1 MAAAQVL
8 QAGLLP
14 NPEFSYSLDAPVGGV
29 RAGKV
34 TAFGLGLDWEVSRL
48 LGRSARQEAARDDS
62 AALDLDIAWKEWQ
75 GAQAARLHPVNLFW
89 IKKQLHLAKRRSR
102 ILDGEEAVLGRAE
115 QAGEATAL
123 ELAAVERTANAA
135 RLEVQRIQGE
145 KESERIAL
153 NRAVGFPPTAVIP
166 LQPPAIS
173 SPEPIPPLKTLLAGL
188 DRSRLDLVAL
198 RIGYV
203 SQEERLRAAIREQFP
218 SLSLGLTGG
227 RDSDRLQT
235 AGFGITIGLPLFDR
249 NQAKIAA
256 ATATRKELFDEY
268 ASRLFSARE
277 DVAALRSKWATA
289 AKQIGTLRNTL
300 PSLRRR
306 AAACETAMESGDQ
319 TRESCLPLT
328 EAALAG
334 EAEFL
339 QHRRLQDELGVS
351 LDLVTGTWHQ
361 SRIQGGGKH
370 EIFSTR

>member
-1 MAAAQVL
+1 MAAARN
-8 QAGLLP
+8 QA
-14 NPEFSYSLDAPVGGV
+14 
-29 RAGKV
+29 
-34 TAFGLGLDWEVSRL
+34 
-48 LGRSARQEAARDDS
+48 AAV
-62 AALDLDIAWKEWQ
+62 DLDVAWQEWQ
-75 GAQAARLHPVNLFW
+75 VAQAARLHAVNLFW
-89 IKKQLHLAKRRSR
+89 IKKQLHLAKRRCR
-102 ILDGEEAVLGRAE
+102 ILGEEEAVLGRAE

-123 ELAAVERTANAA
+123 ELAAVERSANAA
-135 RLEVQRIQGE
+135 RLEVQKIQGE

-153 NRAVGFPPTAVIP
+153 NRAVGFPPTAVIV
-166 LQPPAIS
+166 LQPSFPA

-198 RIGYV
+198 RIGYA
-203 SQEERLRAAIREQFP
+203 SQEARLRAAVREQFP

-306 AAACETAMESGDQ
+306 ADACEMAMESGDQ

-334 EAEFL
+334 EAELL
-339 QHRRLQDELGVS
+339 QQRRLQDELAVA

-361 SRIQGGGKH
+361 SRVQGGRSH